1 MSIKVNDVIAKLQR
15 VDSEIESI
23 LKTVGGEYCDE
34 VEYDY
39 ENPEER
45 FLYNELYFIVDNL
58 EKVREKIS
66 YLSKPIVAQGFLAHN
81 DLKRYEL
88 PNGKYLASG
97 SVCELLVTE
106 MDGQR
111 WVYTLIEH
119 NGDDYY
125 STALGKDVSING
137 MMARVR

>member
-1 MSIKVNDVIAKLQR
+1 M
-15 VDSEIESI
+15 
-23 LKTVGGEYCDE
+23 
-34 VEYDY
+34 
-39 ENPEER
+39 
-45 FLYNELYFIVDNL
+45 YNELYFIVDNL
-58 EKVREKIS
+58 EKAREKIS
-66 YLSKPIVAQGFLAHN
+66 YLSKPIVAQGFLMHN

-88 PNGKYLASG
+88 PNGKYLTSG

-111 WVYTLIEH
+111 WIYTSIEH